1 MAAKP
6 VNPLPDSPP
15 ADQCDPLGQKILV
28 IKSTNHFYAAFSKIA
43 SQIIYCSA
51 GKPYPNDPATTPYR
65 HVRRD
70 IWPRNAA
77 PAGDRE

>member
-1 MAAKP
+1 M
-6 VNPLPDSPP
+6 
-15 ADQCDPLGQKILV
+15 